1 MERTDFL
8 WFACAIA
15 MIVAAPVP
23 SPATEIV
30 LHNFVSP
37 TTNSVSGVIR
47 DSTGNLYGTTYSGG
61 TANKGVVYKLDTT
74 GHYTVL
80 HSFTGGADGGY
91 PFAGVIRDSAG
102 NLYGTTTQGGYAG
115 SGVVYKLDTAGHET
129 VLYTFNGTADGGNPS
144 AGVIRD
150 SAGNLYGTALG
161 GPAGWGVVYKLD
173 ITGQETVLYSFTG
186 GADGGF
192 PEAGVIRDS
201 AGNLYGTTAAGGT
214 VNQGVAYK
222 LDTTGQETVLYSF
235 TGGADGGTPQ
245 AGVLRDSAGNLYG
258 TTTGGGTANQG
269 VVYKLDTTGSET
281 VLYTFT
287 GGGDGGQPFAG
298 VIRDSAGNLYGTTYS
313 GGTANQGVMYK
324 LDTTGHETV
333 YRFTGGADGGLP
345 FAGVIGSAGNLYGTA
360 AAGGKYSRGVVFTI
374 RP

>member
-1 MERTDFL
+1 MPMERTDFL

-15 MIVAAPVP
+15 IIVAAPVP

-30 LHNFVSP
+30 LHNFAVPNGSDP
-37 TTNSVSGVIR
+37 AAGVIR
-47 DSTGNLYGTTYSGG
+47 DSAGNLYGTTELGG
-61 TANKGVVYKLDTT
+61 AAYKGVVYKLDTT
-74 GHYTVL
+74 GHETVL

-129 VLYTFNGTADGGNPS
+129 VLYTFNGTADGGSPIV
-144 AGVIRD
+144 GVIRD

-161 GPAGWGVVYKLD
+161 GPAGRGVVYKLD

-192 PEAGVIRDS
+192 PEGGVIRDS
-201 AGNLYGTTAAGGT
+201 AGNLYGTTEGGGT

-245 AGVLRDSAGNLYG
+245 AGV
-258 TTTGGGTANQG
+258 
-269 VVYKLDTTGSET
+269 
-281 VLYTFT
+281 
-287 GGGDGGQPFAG
+287 
-298 VIRDSAGNLYGTTYS
+298 IRDSAGNLYGTTYS
-313 GGTANQGVMYK
+313 GGTANQGVVYK

-333 YRFTGGADGGLP
+333 YSFTGGADGGLP